1 MSVKHLSCRLSI
13 LDQIGFHKN
22 PTKWIFRTRWQVVT
36 PSLLVD
42 EIFSSA
48 HHSMCINS
56 TCRGEN
62 SNATVLI
69 ISCMSAIG

>member
-1 MSVKHLSCRLSI
+1 VA
-13 LDQIGFHKN
+13 
-22 PTKWIFRTRWQVVT
+22 T
-36 PSLLVD
+36 PFLLVD

-56 TCRGEN
+56 TCRGDN